1 MALFALLSVL
11 IGVGQQEET
20 MAAPEGPVCYQG
32 VARESAA
39 FRLMKEM
46 GWEEGQGLGKHKQ
59 GIKEHVKVKK
69 KQDTTGVGVD
79 KAANNWTFNT
89 TEFDNILKKLKVQ
102 VAGSEDGEANREK
115 QEVEKTQT
123 TTPVLK
129 TARPQGRYK
138 NRERGKL
145 VSGYSEKDLQE
156 ILGNRCESS
165 GPCSNVEIPEVEVV
179 KEESMLVEKYTRV
192 QVVEGTVKDNAILEL
207 KDNAILELTY
217 SVDLTQTPSE
227 HESAEW
233 WGHKHGFVW
242 GGLLGAKS
250 EVKKLVAVKESQCN
264 EVGKGQVSA
273 IRSAFCEKDQE
284 NLYNLVQDKSTTG
297 KQGLGIRDRPKK
309 IAGVHWKGQKVSFDT
324 DEDKE
329 DGSADE
335 EHTKQALVQN
345 TSLKRKRDTDNI
357 ETTVTVIAS
366 DIPEEKTY
374 AVREVNN
381 VSRPR
386 LKWKKMCKQLL
397 QEAPSQSMKIKHL
410 KKCIQ
415 SQSNSFL
422 SEFSS
427 GRDATSY
434 LKTKLENSS
443 KFVVEGK
450 RVSLAK
456 SS

>member
-1 MALFALLSVL
+1 
-11 IGVGQQEET
+11 

-79 KAANNWTFNT
+79 KVANNWTFNT
-89 TEFDNILKKLKVQ
+89 AEFDNILKKLKVQ
-102 VAGSEDGEANREK
+102 VAASEDGEANREK
-115 QEVEKTQT
+115 QEVKKTET
-123 TTPVLK
+123 TTTILK
-129 TARPQGRYK
+129 AARPQGRYK
-138 NRERGKL
+138 KRERGKL
-145 VSGYSEKDLQE
+145 VSGYTEKDLQE

-165 GPCSNVEIPEVEVV
+165 GHCSNMESPETEVV
-179 KEESMLVEKYTRV
+179 KEESKLVEKYTRV
-192 QVVEGTVKDNAILEL
+192 QVVEGTVKGDAILE
-207 KDNAILELTY
+207 ATY
-217 SVDLTQTPSE
+217 SVDLTQSPSE
-227 HESAEW
+227 HRSAEW

-242 GGLLGAKS
+242 GGRLGAKS
-250 EVKKLVAVKESQCN
+250 EVKKPVALRESQCN
-264 EVGKGQVSA
+264 DVGNGQVSS
-273 IRSAFCEKDQE
+273 IRSAFCEEDQE

-297 KQGLGIRDRPKK
+297 KQGLGIRDKPKK

-329 DGSADE
+329 EGSADE
-335 EHTKQALVQN
+335 EDTQQALVQD
-345 TSLKRKRDTDNI
+345 TSLKRKRDTNNI
-357 ETTVTVIAS
+357 EDTETVIDN
-366 DIPEEKTY
+366 DISKEKSW
-374 AVREVNN
+374 AVFEVNN

-386 LKWKKMCKQLL
+386 LKWKKMCKRLL
-397 QEAPSQSMKIKHL
+397 QEVPGQSMKIKHL

-415 SQSNSFL
+415 AQSNSFL

-427 GRDATSY
+427 SRDAASY
-434 LKTKLENSS
+434 LKKKLENSS

-450 RVSLAK
+450 RVSLTK
-456 SS
+456 SG

>member
-1 MALFALLSVL
+1 M
-11 IGVGQQEET
+11 
-20 MAAPEGPVCYQG
+20 CYQG

-89 TEFDNILKKLKVQ
+89 AEFDNILKKLRVQ
-102 VAGSEDGEANREK
+102 VAASEDGEANREK
-115 QEVEKTQT
+115 QEVKKTEMT
-123 TTPVLK
+123 TTVLK
-129 TARPQGRYK
+129 AARPQGRYK
-138 NRERGKL
+138 KRERGKL
-145 VSGYSEKDLQE
+145 VSGYTEKDLQE

-165 GPCSNVEIPEVEVV
+165 GHCTNMDTPETEVV
-179 KEESMLVEKYTRV
+179 KEESKLVEKYARV
-192 QVVEGTVKDNAILEL
+192 QVVEGTVKGNAILES
-207 KDNAILELTY
+207 TH

-227 HESAEW
+227 HQSAEW

-250 EVKKLVAVKESQCN
+250 EVKKPVALKESQCSD
-264 EVGKGQVSA
+264 VGNGQVST
-273 IRSAFCEKDQE
+273 IRNAFCEEDQE

-297 KQGLGIRDRPKK
+297 KQGLGIRDKPKK

-329 DGSADE
+329 ERSADE
-335 EHTKQALVQN
+335 DIQQALVQDA
-345 TSLKRKRDTDNI
+345 SLKRKRD
-357 ETTVTVIAS
+357 ETVIGN
-366 DIPEEKTY
+366 DISKEKSC
-374 AVREVNN
+374 AVFEVNN

-397 QEAPSQSMKIKHL
+397 QEVPGQSMKIKHL
-410 KKCIQ
+410 RKCIQ
-415 SQSNSFL
+415 SQSNSFI
-422 SEFSS
+422 SEFCSS
-427 GRDATSY
+427 RDAASY
-434 LKTKLENSS
+434 LKEKLENSS

-456 SS
+456 NG

>member
-1 MALFALLSVL
+1 M
-11 IGVGQQEET
+11 
-20 MAAPEGPVCYQG
+20 CYQG

-89 TEFDNILKKLKVQ
+89 AEFDNILKKLRVQ
-102 VAGSEDGEANREK
+102 VAASEDGEANREK
-115 QEVEKTQT
+115 QEVKKTEMT
-123 TTPVLK
+123 TTVLK
-129 TARPQGRYK
+129 AARPQGRYK
-138 NRERGKL
+138 KRERGKL
-145 VSGYSEKDLQE
+145 VSGYTEKDLQE

-165 GPCSNVEIPEVEVV
+165 GHCTNMDTPETEVV
-179 KEESMLVEKYTRV
+179 KEESKLVEKYARV
-192 QVVEGTVKDNAILEL
+192 QVVEGTVKGNAILES
-207 KDNAILELTY
+207 TH

-227 HESAEW
+227 HQSAEW

-250 EVKKLVAVKESQCN
+250 EVKKPVALKESQCSD
-264 EVGKGQVSA
+264 VGNGQVST
-273 IRSAFCEKDQE
+273 IRNAFCEEDQE

-297 KQGLGIRDRPKK
+297 KQGLGIRDKPKK

-329 DGSADE
+329 EGSADE
-335 EHTKQALVQN
+335 DIQQALVQDA
-345 TSLKRKRDTDNI
+345 SLKRKRD
-357 ETTVTVIAS
+357 ETVIGN
-366 DIPEEKTY
+366 DISKEKSC
-374 AVREVNN
+374 AVFEVNN

-397 QEAPSQSMKIKHL
+397 QEVPGQSMKIKHL
-410 KKCIQ
+410 RKCIQ
-415 SQSNSFL
+415 SQSNSFI
-422 SEFSS
+422 SEFCSS
-427 GRDATSY
+427 RDAASY
-434 LKTKLENSS
+434 LKEKLENSS

-456 SS
+456 NG

>member
-1 MALFALLSVL
+1 
-11 IGVGQQEET
+11 
-20 MAAPEGPVCYQG
+20 MAASEGPVCYQG

-89 TEFDNILKKLKVQ
+89 AEFDNILKKLRVQ
-102 VAGSEDGEANREK
+102 VAASEDGEANREK
-115 QEVEKTQT
+115 QEVKKTEMT
-123 TTPVLK
+123 TTVLK
-129 TARPQGRYK
+129 AARPQGRYK
-138 NRERGKL
+138 KRERGKL
-145 VSGYSEKDLQE
+145 VSGYTEKDLQE

-165 GPCSNVEIPEVEVV
+165 GHCTNMDTPETEVV
-179 KEESMLVEKYTRV
+179 KEESKLVEKYARV
-192 QVVEGTVKDNAILEL
+192 QVVEGTVKGNAILES
-207 KDNAILELTY
+207 TH

-227 HESAEW
+227 HQSAEW

-250 EVKKLVAVKESQCN
+250 KVKKPVALKESQCSD
-264 EVGKGQVSA
+264 VGNGQVST
-273 IRSAFCEKDQE
+273 IRNAFCEEDQE

-297 KQGLGIRDRPKK
+297 KQGLGIRDKPKK

-329 DGSADE
+329 EGSADE
-335 EHTKQALVQN
+335 DIQQALVQDA
-345 TSLKRKRDTDNI
+345 SLKRKRD
-357 ETTVTVIAS
+357 ETVIGN
-366 DIPEEKTY
+366 DISKEKSC
-374 AVREVNN
+374 AVFEVNN

-397 QEAPSQSMKIKHL
+397 QEVPGQSMKIKHL
-410 KKCIQ
+410 RKCIQ
-415 SQSNSFL
+415 SQSNSFI
-422 SEFSS
+422 SEFCSS
-427 GRDATSY
+427 RDAASY
-434 LKTKLENSS
+434 LKEKLENSS

-456 SS
+456 NG

>member
-1 MALFALLSVL
+1 
-11 IGVGQQEET
+11 
-20 MAAPEGPVCYQG
+20 
-32 VARESAA
+32 
-39 FRLMKEM
+39 MKEM

-89 TEFDNILKKLKVQ
+89 AEFDNILKKLRVQ
-102 VAGSEDGEANREK
+102 VAASEDGEANREK
-115 QEVEKTQT
+115 QEVKKTEMT
-123 TTPVLK
+123 TTVLK
-129 TARPQGRYK
+129 AARPQGRYK
-138 NRERGKL
+138 KRERGKL
-145 VSGYSEKDLQE
+145 VSGYTEKDLQE

-165 GPCSNVEIPEVEVV
+165 GHCTNMDTPETEVV
-179 KEESMLVEKYTRV
+179 KEESKLVEKYARV
-192 QVVEGTVKDNAILEL
+192 QVVEGTVKGNAILES
-207 KDNAILELTY
+207 TH

-227 HESAEW
+227 HQSAEW

-250 EVKKLVAVKESQCN
+250 KVKKPVALKESQCSD
-264 EVGKGQVSA
+264 VGNGQVST
-273 IRSAFCEKDQE
+273 IRNAFCEEDQE

-297 KQGLGIRDRPKK
+297 KQGLGIRDKPKK

-329 DGSADE
+329 EGSADE
-335 EHTKQALVQN
+335 DIQQALVQDA
-345 TSLKRKRDTDNI
+345 SLKRKRD
-357 ETTVTVIAS
+357 ETVIGN
-366 DIPEEKTY
+366 DISKEKSC
-374 AVREVNN
+374 AVFEVNN

-397 QEAPSQSMKIKHL
+397 QEVPGQSMKIKHL
-410 KKCIQ
+410 RKCIQ
-415 SQSNSFL
+415 SQSNSFI
-422 SEFSS
+422 SEFCSS
-427 GRDATSY
+427 RDAASY
-434 LKTKLENSS
+434 LKEKLENSS

-456 SS
+456 NG

>member
-1 MALFALLSVL
+1 
-11 IGVGQQEET
+11 
-20 MAAPEGPVCYQG
+20 
-32 VARESAA
+32 
-39 FRLMKEM
+39 MKEM

-89 TEFDNILKKLKVQ
+89 AEFDNILKKLRVQ
-102 VAGSEDGEANREK
+102 VAASEDGEANREK
-115 QEVEKTQT
+115 QEVKKTEMT
-123 TTPVLK
+123 TTVLK
-129 TARPQGRYK
+129 AARPQGRYK
-138 NRERGKL
+138 KRERGKL
-145 VSGYSEKDLQE
+145 VSGYTEKDLQE

-165 GPCSNVEIPEVEVV
+165 GHCTNMDTPETEVV
-179 KEESMLVEKYTRV
+179 KEESKLVEKYARV
-192 QVVEGTVKDNAILEL
+192 QVVEGTVKGNAILES
-207 KDNAILELTY
+207 TH

-227 HESAEW
+227 HQSAEW

-250 EVKKLVAVKESQCN
+250 EVKKPVALKESQCSD
-264 EVGKGQVSA
+264 VGNGQVST
-273 IRSAFCEKDQE
+273 IRNAFCEEDQE

-297 KQGLGIRDRPKK
+297 KQGLGIRDKPKK

-329 DGSADE
+329 EGSADE
-335 EHTKQALVQN
+335 DIQQALVQDA
-345 TSLKRKRDTDNI
+345 SLKRKRD
-357 ETTVTVIAS
+357 ETVIGN
-366 DIPEEKTY
+366 DISKEKSC
-374 AVREVNN
+374 AVFEVNN

-397 QEAPSQSMKIKHL
+397 QEVPGQSMKIKHL
-410 KKCIQ
+410 RKCIQ
-415 SQSNSFL
+415 SQSNSFI
-422 SEFSS
+422 SEFCSS
-427 GRDATSY
+427 RDAASY
-434 LKTKLENSS
+434 LKEKLENSS

-456 SS
+456 NG

>member
-1 MALFALLSVL
+1 
-11 IGVGQQEET
+11 

-102 VAGSEDGEANREK
+102 VAGSEDGEANRKK
-115 QEVEKTQT
+115 QEVKKTET
-123 TTPVLK
+123 TTPTLK
-129 TARPQGRYK
+129 AARPQGRYK
-138 NRERGKL
+138 KRERGKL

-165 GPCSNVEIPEVEVV
+165 GPCSNTETPEIEVV
-179 KEESMLVEKYTRV
+179 KEESKLVEKHTRV
-192 QVVEGTVKDNAILEL
+192 QVVEGTVKGNAILES
-207 KDNAILELTY
+207 TY
-217 SVDLTQTPSE
+217 SVDLTQIPSE
-227 HESAEW
+227 HQSDEW

-242 GGLLGAKS
+242 GGLLGSKS
-250 EVKKLVAVKESQCN
+250 KVKKPVAVKENQCSD
-264 EVGKGQVSA
+264 VGNGQVST

-297 KQGLGIRDRPKK
+297 KQGLGIRDKPKK

-329 DGSADE
+329 EGCDVE
-335 EHTKQALVQN
+335 EDTRQALMQD
-345 TSLKRKRDTDNI
+345 TSLKRKRDTNHI
-357 ETTVTVIAS
+357 ENTVTVIDS
-366 DIPEEKTY
+366 DISKEKSY
-374 AVREVNN
+374 PVFEVNN

-397 QEAPSQSMKIKHL
+397 QEVPGQSMKIKHL

-427 GRDATSY
+427 SCDAASF

-456 SS
+456 RS

>member
-1 MALFALLSVL
+1 
-11 IGVGQQEET
+11 
-20 MAAPEGPVCYQG
+20 MAASEGPVCYQG

-89 TEFDNILKKLKVQ
+89 AEFDNILKKLRVQ
-102 VAGSEDGEANREK
+102 VAASEDGEANREK
-115 QEVEKTQT
+115 QEVKKTEMT
-123 TTPVLK
+123 TTVLK
-129 TARPQGRYK
+129 AARPQGRYK
-138 NRERGKL
+138 KRERGKL
-145 VSGYSEKDLQE
+145 VSGYTEKDLQE

-165 GPCSNVEIPEVEVV
+165 GHCTNMDTPETEVV
-179 KEESMLVEKYTRV
+179 KEESKLVEKYARV
-192 QVVEGTVKDNAILEL
+192 QVVEGTVKGNAILES
-207 KDNAILELTY
+207 TH

-227 HESAEW
+227 HQSAEW

-250 EVKKLVAVKESQCN
+250 EVKKPVALKESQCSD
-264 EVGKGQVSA
+264 VGNGQVST
-273 IRSAFCEKDQE
+273 IRNAFCEEDQE

-297 KQGLGIRDRPKK
+297 KQGLGIRDKPKK

-329 DGSADE
+329 EGSADE
-335 EHTKQALVQN
+335 DIQQALVQDA
-345 TSLKRKRDTDNI
+345 SLKRKRD
-357 ETTVTVIAS
+357 ETVIGN
-366 DIPEEKTY
+366 DISKEKSC
-374 AVREVNN
+374 AVFEVNN

-397 QEAPSQSMKIKHL
+397 QEVPGQSMKIKHL
-410 KKCIQ
+410 RKCIQ
-415 SQSNSFL
+415 SQSNSFI
-422 SEFSS
+422 SEFCSS
-427 GRDATSY
+427 RDAASY
-434 LKTKLENSS
+434 LKEKLENSS

-456 SS
+456 NG

>member
-1 MALFALLSVL
+1 M
-11 IGVGQQEET
+11 
-20 MAAPEGPVCYQG
+20 CYQG

-89 TEFDNILKKLKVQ
+89 AEFDNILKKLRVQ
-102 VAGSEDGEANREK
+102 VAASEDGEANREK
-115 QEVEKTQT
+115 QEVKKTEMT
-123 TTPVLK
+123 TTVLK
-129 TARPQGRYK
+129 AARPQGRYK
-138 NRERGKL
+138 KRERGKL
-145 VSGYSEKDLQE
+145 VSGYTEKDLQE

-165 GPCSNVEIPEVEVV
+165 GHCTNMDTPETEVV
-179 KEESMLVEKYTRV
+179 KEESKLVEKYARV
-192 QVVEGTVKDNAILEL
+192 QVVEGTVKGNAILES
-207 KDNAILELTY
+207 TH

-227 HESAEW
+227 HQSAEW

-250 EVKKLVAVKESQCN
+250 KVKKPVALKESQCSD
-264 EVGKGQVSA
+264 VGNGQVST
-273 IRSAFCEKDQE
+273 IRNAFCEEDQE

-297 KQGLGIRDRPKK
+297 KQGLGIRDKPKK

-329 DGSADE
+329 EGSADE
-335 EHTKQALVQN
+335 DIQQALVQDA
-345 TSLKRKRDTDNI
+345 SLKRKRD
-357 ETTVTVIAS
+357 ETVIGN
-366 DIPEEKTY
+366 DISKEKSC
-374 AVREVNN
+374 AVFEVNN

-397 QEAPSQSMKIKHL
+397 QEVPGQSMKIKHL
-410 KKCIQ
+410 RKCIQ
-415 SQSNSFL
+415 SQSNSFI
-422 SEFSS
+422 SEFCSS
-427 GRDATSY
+427 RDAASY
-434 LKTKLENSS
+434 LKEKLENSS

-456 SS
+456 NG